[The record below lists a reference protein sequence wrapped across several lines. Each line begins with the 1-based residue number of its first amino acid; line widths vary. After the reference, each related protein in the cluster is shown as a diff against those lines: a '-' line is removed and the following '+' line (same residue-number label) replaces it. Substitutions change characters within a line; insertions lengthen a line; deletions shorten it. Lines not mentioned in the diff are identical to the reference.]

1 MSENTLFEA
10 VANIILQSISVWEDM
25 HLYALTYSIEYH
37 TFWELLD
44 ERLKSSVCRVRKRNR
59 EERLVPFT
67 MSMPAHYRHLLT
79 QDNFARIKDQ
89 HWKKQLKTITTDPKF
104 RAVMTKL
111 NFKLESRHRGA
122 YSYYEHHVAVSEGMR
137 TRF

>member
-1 MSENTLFEA
+1 LFEA
-10 VANIILQSISVWEDM
+10 VANLVLKSISVWEDM
-25 HLYALTYSIEYH
+25 HLYALTYSIEYY

-44 ERLKSSVCRVRKRNR
+44 EKLKSAVCRYRKRTR

-67 MSMPAHYRHLLT
+67 MSMTVHYRHLLT
-79 QDNFARIKDQ
+79 QENFTRFKDQ
-89 HWKKQLKTITTDPKF
+89 HWKKQLKTILTDQKF

-111 NFKLESRHRGA
+111 NLRLESSHKSE
-122 YSYYEHHVAVSEGMR
+122 YSYYEHHIAVNEGLH